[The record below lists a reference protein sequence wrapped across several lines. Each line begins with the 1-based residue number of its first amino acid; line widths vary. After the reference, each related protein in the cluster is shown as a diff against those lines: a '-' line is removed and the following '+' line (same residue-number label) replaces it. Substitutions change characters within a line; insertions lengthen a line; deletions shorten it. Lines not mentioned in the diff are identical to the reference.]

1 MNPKKFSEII
11 NDLPDE
17 FIVSAADPQ
26 YGKESPSGAFSGAHP
41 NPEQT
46 ASGAAHEAIRQNI
59 KRMDAV
65 PEKPHSDF
73 SAPRWITAAATA
85 ACLVF
90 AVGFGAVIMFGGSDH
105 LSTYSTED
113 TQDMTA
119 EVVTAVSDETAV
131 TTVSGTITRTTIVTQ
146 YSTMHAAPDSARQ
159 TDPETRTTTIPHR
172 DTEVPAKAGENP
184 ADTAVSQ
191 TNPQTTAAASAEPAA
206 NTEAEIVTTTAE
218 PVILP
223 EIVKQHC
230 QTLEDGVP
238 LWISERDISFHDGS
252 DYTVLVSANGE
263 RVPND
268 EPFTVPGMY
277 AEIGCAMGAP
287 GETVRV
293 PVYIAGVPEL
303 TSMIMFIETP
313 DGLELTEIATSLRA
327 DFGLHFSSDDE
338 IPSESNDGELSLYL
352 PRGSMVLA
360 VREQIQ
366 PPDGYVLAYYS
377 YQIPE
382 DAQPGTVYPVRMDTT
397 RSVFGIAYGQNYQYT
412 LLNGVVAVEAPE

>member
-1 MNPKKFSEII
+1 M
-11 NDLPDE
+11 
-17 FIVSAADPQ
+17 
-26 YGKESPSGAFSGAHP
+26 
-41 NPEQT
+41 
-46 ASGAAHEAIRQNI
+46 
-59 KRMDAV
+59 

-131 TTVSGTITRTTIVTQ
+131 TTVSGTITRTT
-146 YSTMHAAPDSARQ
+146 
-159 TDPETRTTTIPHR
+159 TIPHR
-172 DTEVPAKAGENP
+172 DTEVTAKAGQNP

-206 NTEAEIVTTTAE
+206 NTEAETVTTTAE

-223 EIVKQHC
+223 EIVMQHC

-277 AEIGCAMGAP
+277 AEIGCAKGAP
-287 GETVRV
+287 GETVTV

-313 DGLELTEIATSLRA
+313 DGLELTEISTSLRA

-360 VREQIQ
+360 IREQIQ

-382 DAQPGTVYPVRMDTT
+382 NAQPGTVYPIRMDTT
-397 RSVFGIAYGQNYQYT
+397 RSAFGIAYGQNYQYT